1 MRALLALAAL
11 VAPTVSCVGTTG
23 GALVTFTATASG
35 LSSHMAGTPLVFTSG
50 TGWVVSLERAAVH
63 IGGLYL
69 NQAVPTSGAQAT
81 GCISPGIYVA
91 EVRAGVDV
99 DVLSPVPKVFP
110 VFGHGTASPASSG
123 EVWLTTGAIDD
134 VGTAGTILDVA
145 GTATKAGRTV
155 KFDGTISIGKNHLRP
170 PNDPTLPGANPI
182 CRERIV
188 PGIPVDL
195 TPRDGGELHL
205 EIDPS
210 GWFAN
215 VDFADATPDAADPN
229 HVLIGDESKSS
240 ASIGLY
246 GGLRAASPDLYRFT
260 WR

>member
-1 MRALLALAAL
+1 MRALIAL
-11 VAPTVSCVGTTG
+11 VATVSCVGTTG

-35 LSSHMAGTPLVFTSG
+35 PATHAAGTPLVFTSG
-50 TGWVVSLERAAVH
+50 TGWVVSLDRAVLH
-63 IGGLYL
+63 IGALYL
-69 NQAVPTSGAQAT
+69 NEAVPTSGAQAT
-81 GCISPGIYVA
+81 RCISPGIYVA

-99 DVLSPVPKVFP
+99 DVLSPMPIIFP
-110 VFGHGTASPASSG
+110 VYGHGTANRASSG

-145 GTATKAGRTV
+145 GTATKAGRTL
-155 KFDGTISIGKNHLRP
+155 KFDGTISIGKNRLRP
-170 PNDPTLPGANPI
+170 PSDPTLPGANPI

-188 PGIPVDL
+188 PAIPVDV

-215 VDFADATPDAADPN
+215 VDFSDATPDASDLN
-229 HVLIGDESKSS
+229 HVVLDDESKTS
-240 ASIGLY
+240 ASRGLY